1 MNLPLWFS
9 LALLTGLTDIA
20 YNFASRKFL
29 RVNGNPIVFS
39 WWFSLVRA
47 LIFGVLS
54 FFISKNQLPQLNI
67 VLLLLALGVAN
78 SLNIYLFMRMHTL
91 TELSLSSIVVQL
103 RIVWVPLFALL
114 LVSEVLHISEY
125 FGVVLLFAG
134 VLILRSLKKL
144 IVDKS
149 VNTALVFSITTSI
162 LTVML
167 KIVSTKVPTETI
179 IFFMSAPA
187 VVILPLFL
195 RDRSILF
202 YKWRE
207 DLHQKLIVT
216 FLSIANMYLFISAL
230 ATDGPVSKVNAVVQI
245 FSVFAG
251 VTGVILLKERDQI
264 FKKALAIG
272 LAIAGIILV
281 V

>member
-1 MNLPLWFS
+1 MDLPLWFS
-9 LALLTGLTDIA
+9 LSLLTGLTDIA

-29 RVNGNPIVFS
+29 RINGNPIIFS

-47 LIFGVLS
+47 AIFGVVS
-54 FFISKNQLPQLNI
+54 FLVLKNQLPSLNTI
-67 VLLLLALGVAN
+67 LFLIAIGIAN

-103 RIVWVPLFALL
+103 RIMWVPLVALL
-114 LVSEVLHISEY
+114 LVGEVLHVSEY
-125 FGVVLLFAG
+125 LGVILLFGG
-134 VLILRSLKKL
+134 VLILRSVKKL
-144 IVDKS
+144 LVDKS
-149 VNTALVFSITTSI
+149 INTALIFSITTSI

-167 KIVSTKVPTETI
+167 KVVSTKVSIETI

-195 RDRSILF
+195 KNKRDLF
-202 YKWRE
+202 YKWRQ
-207 DLHQKLIVT
+207 DFYQKLIVT

-230 ATDGPVSKVNAVVQI
+230 ATDGPVSKINAVVQI

-251 VTGVILLKERDQI
+251 VTGVILLKEHDQI
-264 FKKALAIG
+264 VKKALAIG
-272 LAIAGIILV
+272 LAITGIILV